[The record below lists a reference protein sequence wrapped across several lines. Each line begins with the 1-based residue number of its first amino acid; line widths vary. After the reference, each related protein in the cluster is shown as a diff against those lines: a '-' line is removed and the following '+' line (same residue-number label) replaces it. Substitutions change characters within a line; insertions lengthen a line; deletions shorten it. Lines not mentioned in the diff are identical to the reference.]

1 MSETAAAETITVLL
15 ADDHPVVRS
24 GLAALLATLPGI
36 TVVAEADNGDEAI
49 REVARHRPD
58 VAVMD
63 LRMPGLGGVE
73 ATRRIAADHPATAVL
88 VLTMFQE
95 DALVSE
101 ALRAGAR
108 GYLLKVARQDEIER
122 AIRAVA
128 AGDVIFSN
136 AVAAQVLG
144 TLNAGADNRALPQL
158 SPREREVLD
167 LVATGAT
174 NTAIAN
180 RLSLAP
186 KTVGNHI
193 SAIFLKLGVS
203 SRGEAIVIAKDAGL
217 GRRRD

>member
-36 TVVAEADNGDEAI
+36 TVVAEADNGDEAV

-108 GYLLKVARQDEIER
+108 GYLLKVARH
-122 AIRAVA
+122 
-128 AGDVIFSN
+128 
-136 AVAAQVLG
+136 
-144 TLNAGADNRALPQL
+144 DN
-158 SPREREVLD
+158 VH
-167 LVATGAT
+167 G
-174 NTAIAN
+174 
-180 RLSLAP
+180 
-186 KTVGNHI
+186 
-193 SAIFLKLGVS
+193 
-203 SRGEAIVIAKDAGL
+203 
-217 GRRRD
+217 